1 MTSAIQTL
9 EVSNSL
15 TSMEIDWPLDDE
27 FLRSIHLDALHEELN
42 STAVTQSFEES
53 CLHLQPP
60 LPEIHE
66 PLAKESSLMG
76 EASLDLIG
84 HANPIIPD
92 ISISEC
98 PQQLMVQAF
107 PGNVRDLDGEGIPEV
122 KSATEPAEGEVQVSV
137 DAAGKS

>member
-1 MTSAIQTL
+1 
-9 EVSNSL
+9 
-15 TSMEIDWPLDDE
+15 
-27 FLRSIHLDALHEELN
+27 
-42 STAVTQSFEES
+42 
-53 CLHLQPP
+53 
-60 LPEIHE
+60 
-66 PLAKESSLMG
+66 MG

-98 PQQLMVQAF
+98 PPQLMVQAF